1 MVEEGE
7 ERARLETTGLR
18 GFETLAGARSSTT
31 DSEGEVL
38 AARCP
43 SCGYTYDVARG
54 DEHEGFAAGT
64 AWADVPDSW
73 CCPDCGV
80 REKVDFVPV
89 TSELESVS

>member
-1 MVEEGE
+1 MVSK
-7 ERARLETTGLR
+7 RPRSSVSSTTG
-18 GFETLAGARSSTT
+18 SSTT
-31 DSEGEVL
+31 DGESEVL

-89 TSELESVS
+89 TSELESAS